1 MHTVVHPTPARVR
14 HSAAHRDPRRVPAA
28 QQRRDEVRRHREE
41 LLETL
46 FSSLSRRDQ
55 RVRGEHYLRGLL
67 LADGRKSVRN
77 IALSLGLPDEEQR
90 LHHFIS
96 GSTWDWAPMRAAHA
110 GFLDRLRP
118 AQAWVLHAVTIPKV
132 GEHTVGVDR
141 FFDARAGRVVG
152 GQRAFAAWYA
162 SPGFSAPVNW
172 KLFMPRHWM
181 DDDELRGRAEIPP
194 ALTYAPIDQCGPAA
208 VLEAARDWQL
218 PPRPVLMDLRGDTN
232 WQSARRFVTAGL
244 PVLARTSAADRF
256 VVDDPAPPRFP
267 GRRASATG
275 TLEPG
280 HPAPAANILEPGH
293 PASAASILE
302 SVRSARRE
310 VEWTDPGNP
319 GLTHTSWVAA
329 VRVRLPDDRLG
340 AHRPL
345 LLLGEWHPGQE
356 TPAQIW
362 VSDLAQ
368 AAPAELMRLTKLT
381 RRVALDQSLGAG
393 RTGTRDFVGRS
404 FCGWHRHMTLASA
417 AHTMRLLGQHGLLNP
432 PATAA

>member
-1 MHTVVHPTPARVR
+1 MSTVIHPA
-14 HSAAHRDPRRVPAA
+14 RDPRLDPRLGA
-28 QQRRDEVRRHREE
+28 QLGARLDARHGIRPDPRARQRRDEVRRSREE

-110 GFLDRLRP
+110 GFLERVRP
-118 AQAWVLHAVTIPKV
+118 PQAWVLHAVTIPKV

-141 FFDARAGRVVG
+141 FADTRAGRTVS

-162 SPGFSAPVNW
+162 SAAFSAPVNW
-172 KLFMPRHWM
+172 RLFMPRHWM
-181 DDDELRGRAEIPP
+181 EDAELRTRAEIPP
-194 ALTYAPIDQCGPAA
+194 ALSYEPVEQCGPAA

-218 PPRPVLMDLRGDTN
+218 PPRPVLMDLRGGTD
-232 WQSARRFVTAGL
+232 WQSAHRFLTAGL
-244 PVLARTSAADRF
+244 PVLARTSATDRF
-256 VVDDPAPPRFP
+256 VLDDAPAPGSTP
-267 GRRASATG
+267 ASA
-275 TLEPG
+275 P
-280 HPAPAANILEPGH
+280 
-293 PASAASILE
+293 AASILD

-310 VEWTDPGNP
+310 VEWADPGNR
-319 GLTHTSWVAA
+319 GLTHTSWVTA
-329 VRVRLPDDRLG
+329 VRVRLPYDRQPDNRQPYDRQG
-340 AHRPL
+340 AHRPDAHRPL
-345 LLLGEWHPGQE
+345 LLLGEWHPGRR

-362 VSDLAQ
+362 VTDLVE
-368 AAPAELMRLTKLT
+368 AAPDELLRLTKLT
-381 RRVALDQSLGAG
+381 RRVALDQNLGAG

-417 AHTMRLLGQHGLLNP
+417 AHTMRLLGS
-432 PATAA
+432 AAA

>member
-1 MHTVVHPTPARVR
+1 MSTVIHPA
-14 HSAAHRDPRRVPAA
+14 RDPRLDARHGTLHGTRHGIRPDPRTR
-28 QQRRDEVRRHREE
+28 QRRDEVRRSREE

-110 GFLDRLRP
+110 GFLERVRP
-118 AQAWVLHAVTIPKV
+118 PRAWVLHAVTIPKA

-141 FFDARAGRVVG
+141 FADVRAGRTVS

-162 SPGFSAPVNW
+162 SAGFSAPVNW
-172 KLFMPRHWM
+172 RLFMPRHWM
-181 DDDELRGRAEIPP
+181 EDAELRTRAEIPP
-194 ALTYAPIDQCGPAA
+194 ALSYEPVEQCGPAA

-218 PPRPVLMDLRGDTN
+218 PPRPVLMDLRGGTD
-232 WQSARRFVTAGL
+232 WQSAHRFLTAGL
-244 PVLARTSAADRF
+244 PVLARTSATDRF
-256 VVDDPAPPRFP
+256 VPDDAPAPGSTP
-267 GRRASATG
+267 ASA
-275 TLEPG
+275 P
-280 HPAPAANILEPGH
+280 
-293 PASAASILE
+293 AASILD

-310 VEWTDPGNP
+310 VEWADPGNR
-319 GLTHTSWVAA
+319 GLTHTSWVTA
-329 VRVRLPDDRLG
+329 VRVRLPYDRQG
-340 AHRPL
+340 AHRPDVHRPL
-345 LLLGEWHPGQE
+345 LLLGEWHPGQR

-362 VSDLAQ
+362 VTDLVD
-368 AAPAELMRLTKLT
+368 AAPDELVRLTKLT
-381 RRVALDQSLGAG
+381 RRVALDQNLGAG

-417 AHTMRLLGQHGLLNP
+417 AHTMRLLGS
-432 PATAA
+432 AAA